1 VRWDGAPLGV
11 EGEIALLT
19 AQVSTLKDRLKRA
32 AARRE
37 ESLSAEQL
45 LLVQGP
51 AAERARAEHA
61 AGTVQ
66 RLFLQRLHAA
76 AREAAATLA
85 FRHDSV
91 RSRLRAAVGRACTLY
106 FLVPQGSAG
115 PVGVARHDE
124 WRWVTGAE
132 GMEELLLRIHK
143 QDASGAVRGPPPPTL
158 KAGGPHPGRAP
169 RIASHPESEGNAP
182 AARRAHKPLSRG
194 ALRQVLIEDAID
206 GVTLARLRREATHKG
221 LSVLLDLA
229 SAWFHEEA
237 SGDMVRFPAPNG
249 TPLAQ

>member
-11 EGEIALLT
+11 EGEIASLT
-19 AQVSTLKDRLKRA
+19 AQVFALKDRLKRA

-45 LLVQGP
+45 LLAQGP
-51 AAERARAEHA
+51 AAARARAERA

-91 RSRLRAAVGRACTLY
+91 RRRLRAAIGRTCTFY
-106 FLVPQGSAG
+106 FLVPQGCAG

-132 GMEELLLRIHK
+132 EMDELLLRIQK
-143 QDASGAVRGPPPPTL
+143 QDASGAVRGPHPP
-158 KAGGPHPGRAP
+158 
-169 RIASHPESEGNAP
+169 HPESGGSAP
-182 AARRAHKPLSRG
+182 WPRAANRPPPRKRGVRTLAARRKSPATPKAR
-194 ALRQVLIEDAID
+194 E
-206 GVTLARLRREATHKG
+206 TRLRRAARI
-221 LSVLLDLA
+221 S
-229 SAWFHEEA
+229 
-237 SGDMVRFPAPNG
+237 R
-249 TPLAQ
+249 

>member
-11 EGEIALLT
+11 EGEIASLT
-19 AQVSTLKDRLKRA
+19 AQVFALKDRLKRA

-45 LLVQGP
+45 LLAQGP
-51 AAERARAEHA
+51 AAARARAERA

-91 RSRLRAAVGRACTLY
+91 RRRRLRAAIGRTCTFY
-106 FLVPQGSAG
+106 FLVPQGCAG

-132 GMEELLLRIHK
+132 EMDELLLRIQK
-143 QDASGAVRGPPPPTL
+143 QDASGAVRGPHPP
-158 KAGGPHPGRAP
+158 
-169 RIASHPESEGNAP
+169 HPESGGSAP
-182 AARRAHKPLSRG
+182 WPRAANRPPPRKRGVRTLAARRKSPATPKAR
-194 ALRQVLIEDAID
+194 E
-206 GVTLARLRREATHKG
+206 TRLRRAARI
-221 LSVLLDLA
+221 S
-229 SAWFHEEA
+229 
-237 SGDMVRFPAPNG
+237 R
-249 TPLAQ
+249 

>member
-1 VRWDGAPLGV
+1 VKSWPWQLLLLRDHEHPALRSERAPPALHVAEGVRWDGAPLGV
-11 EGEIALLT
+11 EGEIASLT
-19 AQVSTLKDRLKRA
+19 AQVFALKDRLKRA

-45 LLVQGP
+45 LLAQGP
-51 AAERARAEHA
+51 AAARARAERA

-91 RSRLRAAVGRACTLY
+91 RRRLRAAIGRTCTFY
-106 FLVPQGSAG
+106 FLVPQGCAG

-132 GMEELLLRIHK
+132 EMDELLLRIQK
-143 QDASGAVRGPPPPTL
+143 QDASGAVRGPPPPESGGSAPWPRAANRPPPRKRGVRTL
-158 KAGGPHPGRAP
+158 
-169 RIASHPESEGNAP
+169 
-182 AARRAHKPLSRG
+182 AARRKSPATPKAR
-194 ALRQVLIEDAID
+194 E
-206 GVTLARLRREATHKG
+206 TRLRRAARI
-221 LSVLLDLA
+221 S
-229 SAWFHEEA
+229 
-237 SGDMVRFPAPNG
+237 R
-249 TPLAQ
+249 